1 MEPSFRI
8 TSSTAAGPPSRDR
21 AGARKCRAT
30 RKRRAASAV
39 TLTGDPSPVVQSGEL
54 LEPVSDPRAKLV
66 RLHERCVVCLG
77 AGEHVLRRRPGL
89 QAAVEVDQGG
99 GARPRPTGHQG
110 RPGEAVERLDL
121 LAGEV
126 EVELNRRVGDD
137 VRCHGHDAL
146 DVRVRHPAF
155 HGRKLLAAEEEP
167 RRGAPLPRE
176 GLGIRNHSPVVRQV
190 GRRLEVGHEA
200 ILLRSGRIFLRPMPT
215 SPLELTRAQILA
227 FRRRVSALDERLPRG
242 ARSLRGAAWAGL
254 TDSVPRAALLSIHA
268 RVEETRSSSWEDP
281 SLVQVWGPRYSVYV
295 VPARDRAVFTLG
307 RLPND
312 ARRCA
317 RAEDMA
323 ARVHAHLAGRRL
335 KDNDVQR
342 ALGIG
347 NAIKY
352 AAPTGTLLLR
362 WDGARAPDVWAVP
375 PPEIEPHEARRE
387 LARRYLHVFGPE
399 PPAAFAAWAGV
410 GEAESRA
417 TFDALSASLTA
428 VRTPIGDAWILAR
441 DEPGFREPLR
451 PPAAARLL
459 PSGDTYFL
467 FWGA

>member
-1 MEPSFRI
+1 
-8 TSSTAAGPPSRDR
+8 
-21 AGARKCRAT
+21 
-30 RKRRAASAV
+30 
-39 TLTGDPSPVVQSGEL
+39 
-54 LEPVSDPRAKLV
+54 
-66 RLHERCVVCLG
+66 
-77 AGEHVLRRRPGL
+77 
-89 QAAVEVDQGG
+89 
-99 GARPRPTGHQG
+99 
-110 RPGEAVERLDL
+110 
-121 LAGEV
+121 
-126 EVELNRRVGDD
+126 
-137 VRCHGHDAL
+137 
-146 DVRVRHPAF
+146 
-155 HGRKLLAAEEEP
+155 
-167 RRGAPLPRE
+167 
-176 GLGIRNHSPVVRQV
+176 
-190 GRRLEVGHEA
+190 
-200 ILLRSGRIFLRPMPT
+200 MPT

-227 FRRRVSALDERLPRG
+227 FRRRASALDERLPRG

-268 RVEETRSSSWEDP
+268 RVEETRPSSWEDP

-399 PPAAFAAWAGV
+399 TPAAFAAWAGV

-467 FWGA
+467 FWGAGRELLVPDTARRAELWTSRVWPGAVLAGGEIVGTWRRAQAVLSVQPWRQLTRAERDAVEAEAQSLPLPGIAGPVAIQWNS